1 MRVSITVKSIGKRKN
16 ALTRLPVDLPHTPK
30 SLREFIAA
38 LVEWNIHG
46 LQERQQQ
53 LSIFTYLSES
63 EVEERAAN
71 GKVGFG
77 AIYHEGVPDI
87 YEAVATAI
95 LAFEDGLYRVFI
107 GDSEVEALDE
117 PLSLQE
123 DDEIALIRFTMLAGS
138 FW

>member
-1 MRVSITVKSIGKRKN
+1 MRVAITVKSIGKRKN
-16 ALTRLPVDLPHTPK
+16 ALTRLPVELPHLPQT
-30 SLREFIAA
+30 LREFITA
-38 LVEWNIHG
+38 LVEWNVRG

-53 LSIFTYLSES
+53 LSIVPYLSER
-63 EVEERAAN
+63 EVEERAEH

-77 AIYHEGVPDI
+77 AIYHEGIPDMSGAI
-87 YEAVATAI
+87 ATAI

-107 GDSEVEALDE
+107 GDSEVESLDE
-117 PLSLQE
+117 PLTLQE